1 VQHATATL
9 QQEQARTSER
19 MDAETRIQQEALTQ
33 QWQQVVQQAARA
45 ACCG

>member
-1 VQHATATL
+1 VQRATATL

-19 MDAETRIQQEALTQ
+19 MGAETRLQQEALTQ
-33 QWQQVVQQAARA
+33 QSQQVVQQAAQA